1 MPKRWR
7 THMAHA
13 FEAFEIRNFRI
24 LWACSLFSVVGV
36 WLHRVAESWL
46 VIEMTDSPF
55 WVGFV
60 GFLSFAPALFLS
72 PYGGLVSD
80 RYPKRALLLITQG
93 LLTLMALAMT
103 ILSFS
108 GLLQVWHIA
117 VLALANGFIMSFDM
131 PIRQAFMVEVVGRDK
146 IHSAAGLN
154 SMGFNLG
161 RSVGPAIAGLILA
174 HAEPGYCFAYNT
186 FSFTLVMFGLWSL
199 KAIPAVSYASA
210 KRQGAML
217 EGWRYLLKQ
226 REVVAMILV
235 LTTLSIFIYPY
246 VNQLPVFARHILTLG
261 PEGFGWLMAMVGIGA
276 VLGAVYAAMLVSVS
290 ARAKAM
296 RLLPLLY
303 CPALFAFALSET
315 PVLSGACLLL
325 CSFGTTATLSMT
337 NASVQTLVSDEMRG
351 RVMGAYAS
359 AFNGIFP
366 YGVLLAGTIV
376 DLFDAP
382 TTFAVYA
389 FITGLSLIALFR
401 FFRSEWQDME
411 APPQESRSQT
421 A

>member
-1 MPKRWR
+1 MDRWR

-13 FEAFEIRNFRI
+13 FEAFKIRNFRL
-24 LWACSLFSVVGV
+24 LWTCSLFSVVGV

-46 VIEMTDSPF
+46 VLEMTDSPF

-72 PYGGLVSD
+72 PYGGLIGD
-80 RYPKRALLLITQG
+80 RYPKRSLLLITQG
-93 LLTLMALAMT
+93 LLTVMAFVMTLLA
-103 ILSFS
+103 FS
-108 GLLQVWHIA
+108 GLLAVWHIA

-131 PIRQAFMVEVVGRDK
+131 PIRQSFMVEVVGRDK

-174 HAEPGYCFAYNT
+174 HAEPGYCFAYNA
-186 FSFTLVMFGLWSL
+186 FSYSLVMFGLWSL
-199 KAIPAVSYASA
+199 KTVPAVSYASA
-210 KRQGAML
+210 RRQGAML
-217 EGWRYLLKQ
+217 EGWRYLLGQ
-226 REVVAMILV
+226 RSVVAMILV

-246 VNQLPVFARHILTLG
+246 VNQLPVFARHVLTLG

-276 VLGAVYAAMLVSVS
+276 VLGAVYAAMLISVA
-290 ARAKAM
+290 ARAKAIK
-296 RLLPLLY
+296 LLPLVY
-303 CPALFAFALSET
+303 CPALFVFALSVN
-315 PVLSGACLLL
+315 PILSGACLLL

-366 YGVLLAGTIV
+366 YGVLLAGTLV
-376 DLFDAP
+376 NLFDAP
-382 TTFAVYA
+382 LTFAVYA
-389 FITGLSLIALFR
+389 VVTGVALVVLWRHFHA
-401 FFRSEWQDME
+401 EWKGME
-411 APPQESRSQT
+411 ADT
-421 A
+421 LA